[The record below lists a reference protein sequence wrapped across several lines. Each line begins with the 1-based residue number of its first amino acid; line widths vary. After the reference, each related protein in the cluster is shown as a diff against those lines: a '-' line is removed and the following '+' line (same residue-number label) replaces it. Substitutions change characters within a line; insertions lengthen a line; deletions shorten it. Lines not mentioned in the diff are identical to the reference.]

1 MCDALVKISLVF
13 DLQIYRK
20 KRLIEKQNSLCVFVT
35 KTYKK
40 RDSANSG
47 TGKFQYGISVK
58 KETVLKE

>member
-20 KRLIEKQNSLCVFVT
+20 KRLIEKQNGLCVFVT
-35 KTYKK
+35 KTYEK

-47 TGKFQYGISVK
+47 TGKF
-58 KETVLKE
+58 